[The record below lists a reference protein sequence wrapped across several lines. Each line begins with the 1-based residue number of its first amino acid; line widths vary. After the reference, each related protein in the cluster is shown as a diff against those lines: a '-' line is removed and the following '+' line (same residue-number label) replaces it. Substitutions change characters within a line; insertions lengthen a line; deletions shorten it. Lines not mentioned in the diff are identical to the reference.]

1 MDANFLI
8 EKEITEK
15 GELELI
21 TQIINQD
28 SYYLISGI
36 MEEAEFK
43 KIIENIYIRKAIKE

>member
-1 MDANFLI
+1 MTGVQTCALPIF
-8 EKEITEK
+8 
-15 GELELI
+15 
-21 TQIINQD
+21 INQD